1 MHYDF
6 AATNR
11 SCSGES
17 VDPLCYFSRLL
28 LFNTDIVT
36 IESTHDFSFLIQTQI
51 KTLIINIIDIN
62 DTKKFTRNLQK
73 PNCRV
78 INLISN

>member
-1 MHYDF
+1 MCITISPQQIVRAAARVSILSVTFLDF
-6 AATNR
+6 
-11 SCSGES
+11 
-17 VDPLCYFSRLL
+17 YFLILILL
-28 LFNTDIVT
+28 T

-62 DTKKFTRNLQK
+62 DTKKFKQK

>member
-1 MHYDF
+1 MCITISPQQTVR
-6 AATNR
+6 AAARVSTH
-11 SCSGES
+11 
-17 VDPLCYFSRLL
+17 DPLCYFSRLL

-62 DTKKFTRNLQK
+62 DTKKFTRNRN
-73 PNCRV
+73 PIV
-78 INLISN
+78 A